1 MSEQETLYR
10 RSPKAPFERRAYTF
24 LIDFIL
30 VWLISSLV
38 TNLFLEFIV
47 FTFLWLALRA
57 IVVQANKGQSLG
69 RWAMDLK
76 IIDLKLNRPPSL
88 LNLCKRE
95 AILAT
100 IAFAAMIGLKINFRD
115 ILLMFLFLTPII
127 VDTVTVFSD
136 DENSQSLHDRF
147 ANTIITQTRRGFS
160 LDLRIKKLIKELEEL
175 WEKKRKDRGNN

>member
-10 RSPKAPFERRAYTF
+10 RSPKAPFERRAYAF

-76 IIDLKLNRPPSL
+76 IIPRIETVVNRIHL
-88 LNLCKRE
+88 LR
-95 AILAT
+95 T
-100 IAFAAMIGLKINFRD
+100 FQG
-115 ILLMFLFLTPII
+115 
-127 VDTVTVFSD
+127 
-136 DENSQSLHDRF
+136 
-147 ANTIITQTRRGFS
+147 
-160 LDLRIKKLIKELEEL
+160 
-175 WEKKRKDRGNN
+175 